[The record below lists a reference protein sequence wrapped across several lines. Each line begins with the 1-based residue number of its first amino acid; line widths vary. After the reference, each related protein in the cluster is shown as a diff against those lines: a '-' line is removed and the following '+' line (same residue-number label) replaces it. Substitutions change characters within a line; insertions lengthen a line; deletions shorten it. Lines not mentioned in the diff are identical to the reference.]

1 MRALSV
7 KRPRVWLLKSAAWAG
22 AAVRSVPGAAG
33 ALLVSGGI
41 YEIYR
46 PAGIIAAGLFLI
58 SLDRQL

>member
-1 MRALSV
+1 MRAVAVRS
-7 KRPRVWLLKSAAWAG
+7 RTGMLKVAAWAG

-33 ALLVSGGI
+33 ALLISGGI

-58 SLDRQL
+58 ALDKQL